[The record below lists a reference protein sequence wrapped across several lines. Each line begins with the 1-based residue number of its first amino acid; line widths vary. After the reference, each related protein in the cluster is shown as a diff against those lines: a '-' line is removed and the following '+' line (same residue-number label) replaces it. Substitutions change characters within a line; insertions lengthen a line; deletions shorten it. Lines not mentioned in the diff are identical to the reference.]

1 MAKRRRQAKKTVL
14 FIGEGIT
21 EQAFLD
27 YLKSIYISR
36 GCGLSVKVQAANGG
50 SPACI
55 LDYAIKQTRNRAYD
69 RVAVLLDTDKEW
81 GQKVKQ
87 DAKKNKI
94 ELIGSAPCIEGLIL
108 QLLKQPVPY
117 ASDNCKKQCQKLFK
131 EKLTQKESYAEYL
144 PIEYLD
150 DIKAEFPVMER
161 ILIYFGDH

>member
-117 ASDNCKKQCQKLFK
+117 ASDDCKKHGQKLFK
-131 EKLTQKESYAEYL
+131 GKLTQKESYAEHL
-144 PIEYLD
+144 PMEYLA
-150 DIKAEFPVMER
+150 DIKAEFPVLER
-161 ILIYFGDH
+161 ILSYYLA